1 MQKTLDISQIQCYN
15 NNRQTVGWLFEF
27 CRKLIYRKGI
37 SKMRVV
43 KEAEER
49 RNEILD
55 TAERLFA
62 EKGFDGTSTNDI
74 LNDIGIARGTLYY
87 HFKSKEDI
95 LDAMI
100 ERLTNRLIANASEIV
115 KKKDIP
121 VMQRLTMTM
130 MSLNVSGGIGQ
141 EIMKQIHKPQNAL
154 MHQKMQTMMLTA
166 VNPLITGLIEEGIAQ
181 GICSTEY
188 PAQVVEMVLLYSNTA
203 FDVLAELSS
212 DERLKKIA
220 AFIYNLERLLGMEQG
235 SLDEVILPIFQ
246 NN

>member
-1 MQKTLDISQIQCYN
+1 
-15 NNRQTVGWLFEF
+15 
-27 CRKLIYRKGI
+27 
-37 SKMRVV
+37 MRVV

-49 RNEILD
+49 KNEILD
-55 TAERLFA
+55 TAERLFV

-100 ERLTNRLIANASEIV
+100 ERLTGRLIANASEIV

-121 VMQRLTMTM
+121 VMQRLTMAM

-154 MHQKMQTMMLTA
+154 MHQKMQTTLLSA

-181 GICSTEY
+181 GICSTDY
-188 PAQVVEMVLLYSNTA
+188 PADVVEMVLLYSNTA
-203 FDVLAELSS
+203 FDDLAELNS
-212 DERLKKIA
+212 DERRKKIT
-220 AFIYNLERLLGMEQG
+220 AFIYNLERLLGMERG

-246 NN
+246 NI